1 MDSAIQWLNNPGP
14 GVYLTFLYFT
24 FCWQF
29 IFIYFELIIMPPCD
43 AVFYRFSFVILLYNF
58 IMDPSFFKTENK
70 K

>member
-24 FCWQF
+24 FCSKF
-29 IFIYFELIIMPPCD
+29 ISIYFELIIMSPCD
-43 AVFYRFSFVILLYNF
+43 AVFYTFSFVILLYNF
-58 IMDPSFFKTENK
+58 IIDPSSFKRENK